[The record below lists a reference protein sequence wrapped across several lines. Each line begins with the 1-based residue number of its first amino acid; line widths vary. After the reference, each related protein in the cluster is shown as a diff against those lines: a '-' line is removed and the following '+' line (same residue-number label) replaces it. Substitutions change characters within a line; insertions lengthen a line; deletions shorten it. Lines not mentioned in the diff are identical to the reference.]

1 MRPMAIAG
9 HEVARFNLLEVI
21 EEVDSG
27 NVARGMKH
35 LTIAATAGLLKY
47 FERVLLV
54 ETQSSQLWQHTII
67 LV

>member
-21 EEVDSG
+21 EVDSG